1 MVIHMQDE
9 LDAKLLA
16 LFAESRE
23 TLPGE
28 KFMRAFRMRRERA
41 RRFRTLRRDGLIAIL
56 ALIGAS
62 VAPAVLEQTAAAF
75 RALGRHSIAYGDL
88 LISPW
93 GWVVSMLFGLA
104 VLVRTRALRR
114 R

>member
-23 TLPGE
+23 TLPSE
-28 KFMRAFRMRRERA
+28 EFMQAFWMRQEHA
-41 RRFRTLRRDGLIAIL
+41 RRLRTLRRAGLIAAL
-56 ALIGAS
+56 ALIGGWL
-62 VAPAVLEQTAAAF
+62 APAVLEHTAAAF
-75 RALGRHSIAYGDL
+75 RSLGTHSIAYGDL

-93 GWVVSMLFGLA
+93 GWAVSMLFGLA
-104 VLVRTRALRR
+104 VLVRTGALRR